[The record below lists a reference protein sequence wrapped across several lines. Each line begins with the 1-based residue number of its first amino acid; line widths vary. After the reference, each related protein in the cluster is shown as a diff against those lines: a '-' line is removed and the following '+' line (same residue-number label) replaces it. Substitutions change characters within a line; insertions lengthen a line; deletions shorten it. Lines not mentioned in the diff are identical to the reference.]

1 MPLTVADNYDAELR
15 RLNDR
20 FCAATGIRRTDC
32 VLDIG
37 CGAGQTSRDAARAAV
52 AGKVLGVDVSE
63 QLLERARERTAAEGL
78 RNITYE
84 LGDAQVHPLVPRQFD
99 VVISRFGTMF
109 FADPVTAFSNIARA
123 ARPEARLVMLV
134 WQSHDRNEWAVA
146 IEAALSPR
154 KPTPGPAHGANP
166 FSLAQ
171 PAEVESIL
179 GAAGF
184 SDVGFEDVHEPV
196 FYGPDAESAYEIVCS
211 MSMARDVL
219 LRLDASEALSARS
232 RLRRLLAGHE
242 TTQGVV
248 FDSRAWLVT
257 AKRVD

>member
-1 MPLTVADNYDAELR
+1 
-15 RLNDR
+15 
-20 FCAATGIRRTDC
+20 
-32 VLDIG
+32 
-37 CGAGQTSRDAARAAV
+37 
-52 AGKVLGVDVSE
+52 
-63 QLLERARERTAAEGL
+63 
-78 RNITYE
+78 
-84 LGDAQVHPLVPRQFD
+84 
-99 VVISRFGTMF
+99 MF
-109 FADPVTAFSNIARA
+109 FTDPVAAFSNIARA
-123 ARPEARLVMLV
+123 ARPGARLVMLV
-134 WQSHDRNEWAVA
+134 WQSQHRNEWAAA
-146 IEAALSPR
+146 IDAALSPG

-211 MSMARDVL
+211 MSMTRDVL
-219 LRLDASEALSARS
+219 SRLGTSETRSARA
-232 RLRRLLAGHE
+232 RLRRLLADHE
-242 TTQGVV
+242 TSQGVA

>member
-20 FCAATGIRRTDC
+20 FCATTGIRRTEC

-37 CGAGQTSRDAARAAV
+37 CGAGQSSRAAV
-52 AGKVLGVDVSE
+52 AGKVLGVDISE
-63 QLLERARERTAAEGL
+63 HLLDRALERTAAEGL
-78 RNITYE
+78 HNVAYE
-84 LGDAQVHPLVPRQFD
+84 LGDAQVHPFVPKQFD

-109 FADPVTAFSNIARA
+109 FADPVAAFSNIARA
-123 ARPEARLVMLV
+123 ARPGARLVMLV
-134 WQSHDRNEWAVA
+134 WQSQHRNEWATA
-146 IEAALSPR
+146 IDAALSPG

-211 MSMARDVL
+211 MSMTRDVL
-219 LRLDASEALSARS
+219 SRLGTSEARSARS
-232 RLRRLLAGHE
+232 RLRRLLADHE
-242 TTQGVV
+242 TSQGVA

>member
-20 FCAATGIRRTDC
+20 FCATTGIRRTEC

-37 CGAGQTSRDAARAAV
+37 CGAGQSSRAAV
-52 AGKVLGVDVSE
+52 AGKVLGVDISE
-63 QLLERARERTAAEGL
+63 QLLDRARERTAAEGL
-78 RNITYE
+78 HNVAYE
-84 LGDAQVHPLVPRQFD
+84 LGDAQVHPFVPKQFD

-109 FADPVTAFSNIARA
+109 FADPVAAFSNIARA
-123 ARPEARLVMLV
+123 ARPGARLVMLV
-134 WQSHDRNEWAVA
+134 WQSQHRNEWATA
-146 IEAALSPR
+146 IDAALSPG

-171 PAEVESIL
+171 PAEVEST

-211 MSMARDVL
+211 MSMTRDVL
-219 LRLDASEALSARS
+219 SRLGTSEARSARA
-232 RLRRLLAGHE
+232 RRRRLLADHE
-242 TTQGVV
+242 TSQGVA

-257 AKRVD
+257 AKRVE

>member
-20 FCAATGIRRTDC
+20 LCAATGIRRTDC

-37 CGAGQTSRDAARAAV
+37 CGAGQTTRDAARAAV

-63 QLLERARERTAAEGL
+63 QLLERARQRTAAEGL

-84 LGDAQVHPLVPRQFD
+84 LGDAQVHPFVPMQFD

-109 FADPVTAFSNIARA
+109 FADPVVAFTNIARA

-146 IEAALSPR
+146 IEAALSPG
-154 KPTPGPAHGANP
+154 KPTPGPAQANP

-171 PAEVESIL
+171 PTEVESVL

-184 SDVGFEDVHEPV
+184 SGVGFEDVREPV
-196 FYGPDAESAYEIVCS
+196 FYGTDAESAYAIVCS
-211 MSMARDVL
+211 MRMTRDVL
-219 LRLDASEALSARS
+219 SRLDASQARSARS

-242 TTQGVV
+242 TTQGVA